1 MIKPYLRVGLGHDE
15 RIFNYRLSCTR
26 RVVENAFRI
35 LATRFQCLLHAT
47 VYKKTE
53 RLKSLVLACV
63 MLHNLLRIRYP
74 GVPTNADQKDQNHAL
89 VYGVWR
95 EESQLVDA
103 GGHAC
108 HNVDLNLGKKLPQG
122 ILYVGRWF
130 SSMVRTDDIID

>member
-53 RLKSLVLACV
+53 SLKSLVLACV

-74 GVPTNADQKDQNHAL
+74 GVPTNADQKD
-89 VYGVWR
+89 
-95 EESQLVDA
+95 
-103 GGHAC
+103 
-108 HNVDLNLGKKLPQG
+108 
-122 ILYVGRWF
+122 
-130 SSMVRTDDIID
+130 